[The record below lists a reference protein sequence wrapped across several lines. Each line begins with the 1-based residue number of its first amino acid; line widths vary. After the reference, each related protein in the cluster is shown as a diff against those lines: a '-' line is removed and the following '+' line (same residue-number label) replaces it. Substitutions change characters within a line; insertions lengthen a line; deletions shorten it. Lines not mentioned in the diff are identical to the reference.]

1 MKKLLLS
8 RQELATHE
16 AGHLVAIVAVR
27 EFKPAHFIWH
37 RLPAYE
43 IAHVEPIA
51 EREFDWEDPADRNK
65 FIVKRVVIALAGG
78 VAADLCAPLKR
89 QENYS
94 LRNLYDLIGSIDFE
108 LAHEW
113 LTLQRYDPDQ
123 RSIEQEIERLF
134 LELRDFMALPVQQT
148 ALNTIAGRL
157 LDYLQHADAAGADFV
172 ELPTQ
177 QLLGDVVIEQSR
189 EFTLKTTLLRNS
201 RAAR

>member
-1 MKKLLLS
+1 MKKLLVS
-8 RQELATHE
+8 RQELVTHE
-16 AGHLVAIVAVR
+16 AGHLVAIAAVR
-27 EFKPAHFIWH
+27 EFEPANFIWH
-37 RLPAYE
+37 RLRAYE

-51 EREFDWEDPADRNK
+51 EREFEWEDPEDRNK

-78 VAADLCAPLKR
+78 VAAELCASVKR
-89 QENYS
+89 LENYS
-94 LRNLYDLIGSIDFE
+94 LRNLCELIGSVDFE

-157 LDYLQHADAAGADFV
+157 LDHLQHADAAGADFV
-172 ELPTQ
+172 ELPAQ
-177 QLLGDVVIEQSR
+177 ELLADVVIDQAR

-201 RAAR
+201 RAAQ